1 MVKKLVAVMLAF
13 VAASTVA
20 FADGITGTLNEGI
33 ITIDTN
39 DKDRLILNGY
49 DDNGILQYSGLF
61 TAENDRF
68 EIPAELTQYSLRACF
83 VGEGFFDVDIEEQT
97 EQPVQTAEPVQTE
110 EPAATSAPTS
120 EPEATDAPQKFPSI
134 YEREVD
140 AVNAFAVVD
149 KISSG
154 LDDDEEEVYYA
165 DVLYQG
171 SEMTVPIK
179 QDVLITSASDAFSYM
194 EGLAAGALKEGDV
207 VFLAANLSGDVSSIG
222 FIYRPQENNIVTDG
236 NDYGDSFLN
245 LISDNGKV
253 AGQSGWS
260 VLRYGGSLS
269 AKYQF
274 AFGVIKDKSA
284 NTLTLLGPDGDEN
297 NEMYLTLE
305 SNTIVYICD
314 MSAKRE
320 VSIGSVSNIT
330 KSSIPKSAID
340 DNGIVTYSDSFKTNY
355 ALARLV
361 NGTVTDI
368 VIYTNYNK

>member
-120 EPEATDAPQKFPSI
+120 ELEATDAPQKFPSI

-194 EGLAAGALKEGDV
+194 EGLDAGALKEGDV

-260 VLRYGGSLS
+260 VLRYGGSS
-269 AKYQF
+269 SVKYQF

-330 KSSIPKSAID
+330 KSSIPKSVID